1 MITEA
6 LFQHLKHQRPH
17 NKVELYKDRADG
29 YILITTDSSIPRQVR
44 LDVFEDTVRIAEIIT
59 VYEECGTV
67 DLNHPDS
74 IADLEGRIE
83 RIINYDD

>member
-17 NKVELYKDRADG
+17 NKVELLKDG

-44 LDVFEDTVRIAEIIT
+44 LDVFEDTVRIAELIT